1 MTITD
6 RQQLAYIAG
15 QAADA
20 RLNLELE
27 TEGMVL
33 NIGPQHPAT
42 HGTLRVIVRLDGE
55 QVVAAEPVMGYMH
68 RGYEK
73 LTEVRTYPQVTTL
86 INRIDWLGSFANE
99 VPFIL
104 AAEKLMEV
112 EAPPRAQWIRTILF
126 ELSRIANITLFL
138 GDMAAQLGALTPVFY
153 AFRDREY
160 ILNQIEAVTGGRFHP
175 NFDRIGG
182 LKDDLPKGWGEETK
196 GALRKLSEFCDIMEN
211 LVLGNEIFAART
223 RGIGVIPADVAQAYG
238 LSGANLRASGVDFDL
253 RRDNPVGLVYDKV
266 DWKVWTHPDGD
277 SFARYWVRLQETREA
292 IAIVEKLLDGI
303 PAGPVMAKV
312 PRIIKVPAG
321 EAWVETENPLGA
333 MGYYIV
339 SKGDLT
345 PFRVKIRSASF
356 NNVGAARR
364 LRPRRDHHP
373 RQPVLHPWGYRPMIL
388 GVELAYWQVTILKIV
403 LGMTAV
409 LLPAG
414 TLVYAYL
421 FKAVSFMQSRL
432 GPMEAGPYGSM
443 QLLAEVGKFLQ
454 KEDIVPTK
462 ADRLLFK
469 LAPYVVLVSTFL
481 LVLVVPFSVD
491 DTFLNLDTGIYFA
504 MAVSSVSVIGILM
517 AGWASANKYSLMG
530 GIRAAG
536 QLIAYELP
544 MILAIVGVVIQAG
557 TLNMN
562 GIVSAQW
569 HGEIFGWGGIG
580 NPYIVIGPLVMMGK
594 MMIVAFLVVWARFS
608 FPRFREDQLQRLAWK
623 FLIPI
628 SLINIAATAVL
639 KVVF

>member
-1 MTITD
+1 
-6 RQQLAYIAG
+6 
-15 QAADA
+15 
-20 RLNLELE
+20 
-27 TEGMVL
+27 
-33 NIGPQHPAT
+33 
-42 HGTLRVIVRLDGE
+42 
-55 QVVAAEPVMGYMH
+55 
-68 RGYEK
+68 
-73 LTEVRTYPQVTTL
+73 
-86 INRIDWLGSFANE
+86 
-99 VPFIL
+99 
-104 AAEKLMEV
+104 
-112 EAPPRAQWIRTILF
+112 
-126 ELSRIANITLFL
+126 
-138 GDMAAQLGALTPVFY
+138 
-153 AFRDREY
+153 
-160 ILNQIEAVTGGRFHP
+160 
-175 NFDRIGG
+175 
-182 LKDDLPKGWGEETK
+182 
-196 GALRKLSEFCDIMEN
+196 
-211 LVLGNEIFAART
+211 
-223 RGIGVIPADVAQAYG
+223 
-238 LSGANLRASGVDFDL
+238 
-253 RRDNPVGLVYDKV
+253 
-266 DWKVWTHPDGD
+266 
-277 SFARYWVRLQETREA
+277 
-292 IAIVEKLLDGI
+292 
-303 PAGPVMAKV
+303 
-312 PRIIKVPAG
+312 
-321 EAWVETENPLGA
+321 
-333 MGYYIV
+333 
-339 SKGDLT
+339 
-345 PFRVKIRSASF
+345 
-356 NNVGAARR
+356 
-364 LRPRRDHHP
+364 
-373 RQPVLHPWGYRPMIL
+373 
-388 GVELAYWQVTILKIV
+388 
-403 LGMTAV
+403 
-409 LLPAG
+409 
-414 TLVYAYL
+414 
-421 FKAVSFMQSRL
+421 MQSRL

-580 NPYIVIGPLVMMGK
+580 NPYILTQFVGFFIFLIAVQAELTQTPFDMPIAESELVAGYLTEYSGLRFLLFFIGEFATMGIFSLIASVLFLGGWTIPWFFDFDSNAYNVIGPLVMMGK